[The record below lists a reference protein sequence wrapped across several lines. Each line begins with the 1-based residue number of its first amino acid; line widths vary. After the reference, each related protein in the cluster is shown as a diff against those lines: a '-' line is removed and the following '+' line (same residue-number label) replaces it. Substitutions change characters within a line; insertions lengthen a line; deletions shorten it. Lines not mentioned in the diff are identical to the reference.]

1 MIADLGALQV
11 IASIGEADAANVKVG
26 QSATVTLVAT
36 GATATG
42 TVTSVAL
49 QGTTSNN
56 VVQYPVTITLDQ
68 TPDGARL
75 GATATVSITTGSAE
89 NATLVSS
96 SAVTTLG
103 QRHTV
108 TVLRGGQE
116 SVVPVRVG
124 LVGDNGTQILS
135 GLNPGDTVVLP
146 SVSSA
151 SNGGGFPF
159 GVGGGLGR

>member
-1 MIADLGALQV
+1 
-11 IASIGEADAANVKVG
+11 VKVG

-49 QGTTSNN
+49 QSTTSNN
-56 VVQYPVTITLDQ
+56 VVEYPVTVTLDG
-68 TPDGARL
+68 PADGARL
-75 GATATVSITTGSAE
+75 GATANVSITTGSAD

-108 TVLRGGQE
+108 TVLRGGQAT
-116 SVVPVRVG
+116 VVPVQIG

-135 GLNPGDTVVLP
+135 GLSAGDTVVLP
-146 SVSSA
+146 SVSTA
-151 SNGGGFPF
+151 SSGGGFPF